1 MVRLRGLPAWMGPRP
16 TPRTNRPHAVAQHKW
31 EILSSEYILESP
43 WYRLRKDACRLPDG
57 TIVESYYV
65 REHAGFSVTFAITPA
80 HEVVFTRQ
88 YKHGIGDVVLELPAG
103 MQEPGEDAVTCAR
116 RELEEE
122 TGFVAREFE
131 PVAELWTDP
140 TSSTGRFSLFIARD
154 AVPQGSPRP
163 EATEQI
169 DTVLVPIDRVLDQ
182 VRHQHVRAQSQVA
195 SIYTALD
202 HLGRLT

>member
-1 MVRLRGLPAWMGPRP
+1 M
-16 TPRTNRPHAVAQHKW
+16 AQHKW
-31 EILSSEYILESP
+31 EIISSEYILESP

-57 TIVESYYV
+57 TVVESYYV

-80 HEVVFTRQ
+80 DDVVFTRQ

-103 MQEPGEDAVTCAR
+103 MQEPGEDAATCAR
-116 RELEEE
+116 RELKEE
-122 TGFVAREFE
+122 TGFVAPQFE

-140 TSSTGRFSLFIARD
+140 TSSTGRFSLFIARNARLD
-154 AVPQGSPRP
+154 GAPRP

-169 DTVLVPIDRVLDQ
+169 DTVLVPIDQVLDQ
-182 VRHQHVRAQSQVA
+182 VRQRHVRAQSQVA